1 MGCGG
6 SKQDVATGNTTATQ
20 RPSRRKPGAKN
31 KKLDPI
37 PEVVVAAAANGDR
50 AKKGTL
56 EKPASEN
63 TKPPLSD
70 VKDIRVNTE
79 GKCDNGVDSCKGWQG
94 VVDQGGGVVVIGEEK
109 TVSRESPD
117 RYFSSRKDDEESVVG
132 GNLEGEYFSPD
143 RVAVVTR
150 EDDRGKA
157 EAEVEEKVL
166 ERNAKD
172 GATANVEDC
181 KKEEPLEEK
190 VLVDEGRVEEGT
202 CVLEF

>member
-20 RPSRRKPGAKN
+20 RPARRKPGAEN
-31 KKLDPI
+31 KKLD
-37 PEVVVAAAANGDR
+37 EVVAAANGDGS
-50 AKKGTL
+50 KKGTL

-79 GKCDNGVDSCKGWQG
+79 GKCDDNVVDSCKGCQG
-94 VVDQGGGVVVIGEEK
+94 VVDQGGEGEK

-132 GNLEGEYFSPD
+132 GNLEGDYFSPD
-143 RVAVVTR
+143 RVAVVAR
-150 EDDRGKA
+150 EEEGGKA

-166 ERNAKD
+166 EGNAKD
-172 GATANVEDC
+172 GASATANVEDC

-190 VLVDEGRVEEGT
+190 GELSRCPSHLD
-202 CVLEF
+202 LL